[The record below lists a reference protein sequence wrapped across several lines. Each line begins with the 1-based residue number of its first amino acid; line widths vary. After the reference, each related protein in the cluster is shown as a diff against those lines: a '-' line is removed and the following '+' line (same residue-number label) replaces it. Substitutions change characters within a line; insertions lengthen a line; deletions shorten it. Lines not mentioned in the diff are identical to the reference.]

1 MINMLLIILDGFYY
15 AFTGKHFIRDC
26 LELLP
31 AICVELFLEMLL
43 IGLLASAVVGG
54 QHDLGRTL

>member
-31 AICVELFLEMLL
+31 ALCVELFLEMLL

-54 QHDLGRTL
+54 